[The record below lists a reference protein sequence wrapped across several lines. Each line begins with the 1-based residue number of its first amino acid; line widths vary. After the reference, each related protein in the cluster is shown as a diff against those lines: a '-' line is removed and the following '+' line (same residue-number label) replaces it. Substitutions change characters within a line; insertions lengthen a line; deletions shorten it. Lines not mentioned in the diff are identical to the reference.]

1 MNNECPLQAELGT
14 HLVESWETSK
24 VKGPKVH
31 SVRPTAARYI
41 KHAKQQHLAKRI
53 FSMVTESPFSW
64 YPHLDAVIY
73 IEITVNIHENSIKW
87 KEIFTRLLSIAFAP
101 VCNEDASWRERF
113 VKMTKLHHLTNW
125 HHHTLV
131 SSLCSW
137 LTKTFFWSDCF
148 VPRHPVLALSARQPH
163 LTDFFGNMCCY
174 ALQWLHDECDS
185 VSNHGCLDCFLNRL
199 FVRLRLLCTVVS
211 GSGADQGNIKSPRH
225 WPFLWESTG
234 DSWIPLTKGQ

>member
-1 MNNECPLQAELGT
+1 
-14 HLVESWETSK
+14 
-24 VKGPKVH
+24 
-31 SVRPTAARYI
+31 
-41 KHAKQQHLAKRI
+41 
-53 FSMVTESPFSW
+53 MVTESPFSW

-87 KEIFTRLLSIAFAP
+87 KEIFTRLLSIALAP
-101 VCNEDASWRERF
+101 VCNEDASWRVRF
-113 VKMTKLHHLTNW
+113 VTNDEIASPDELTSPYVSIIVVLMTDEDLL
-125 HHHTLV
+125 LV
-131 SSLCSW
+131 W
-137 LTKTFFWSDCF
+137 FF

-163 LTDFFGNMCCY
+163 QTDFFGNMCCY
-174 ALQWLHDECDS
+174 ALQWLHDECDG

-234 DSWIPLTKGQ
+234 DSWIPLTKG